1 MARKVVRNTPD
12 RQQAV
17 ALAYQEGSGSPRVVA
32 KGQGIVAERIIEKAR
47 EAGVFVHE
55 SPELVAMLMQVDLDQ
70 RIPPQL
76 YRAVAELLAFVYL
89 VEAGS
94 TVEAPVL
101 SLPDLIPDAQ
111 APTPPASPAPDRR

>member
-1 MARKVVRNTPD
+1 MARRAARISPD

-17 ALAYQEGSGSPRVVA
+17 ALAYHEGGGSPRVTA
-32 KGQGIVAERIIEKAR
+32 KGQGVVAEKIIEKAR

-55 SPELVAMLMQVDLDQ
+55 SPELVALLMQVDLDQ

-89 VEAGS
+89 LETGAM
-94 TVEAPVL
+94 VEAPLL
-101 SLPDLIPDAQ
+101 SLPLPEA
-111 APTPPASPAPDRR
+111 APAPQSDTH